1 MIANRQINILTLITD
16 NYEEGFIL
24 ALAAAAVMSCS
35 ESEEIE
41 NAGQKAEIKLGTVV
55 GNTTRATVTDLPEL
69 QKVGFTVYA
78 YNTGATTMASV
89 ATFDAMKEF
98 MAAVK
103 VTYSAPDWS
112 LTGGTY
118 YWPMTDN
125 LQFFAYGNP
134 GTGALTYNQ
143 PAAGAIY
150 PSITYTVADVAAQTD
165 LVAAKVTD
173 ATKASNASGV
183 SLKFGH
189 ILTQI
194 NFTVKAA
201 DALTYKL
208 KTLTISGVHNK
219 GTYGFDDSTW
229 KSQEGTATYAHTI
242 DDGALEVNT
251 TGVEVNTAWM
261 LMPQTLDT
269 NAKINVVYDIYEKDV
284 LLDTVTSAI
293 DLNDTQAWG
302 EGKKIRYTLTLA
314 NKAAKVTFVPEVG
327 PWSTAMI
334 RTWKNKTALS
344 AIKTELLLFYS
355 FIPRNFFMKVFGE
368 CFFYEYYLS
377 IFVTAT
383 NKQIYLP
390 MPNSSACRGKN
401 NALNVPRLWT
411 MQ

>member
-1 MIANRQINILTLITD
+1 MKKVL
-16 NYEEGFIL
+16 FL

-165 LVAAKVTD
+165 LVAAKATD

-208 KTLTISGVHNK
+208 KTLTISGVHSK
-219 GTYGFDDSTW
+219 GTYGFDDSIW

-327 PWSTAMI
+327 PWSTADD
-334 RTWKNKTALS
+334 
-344 AIKTELLLFYS
+344 
-355 FIPRNFFMKVFGE
+355 
-368 CFFYEYYLS
+368 
-377 IFVTAT
+377 T
-383 NKQIYLP
+383 NVEK
-390 MPNSSACRGKN
+390 
-401 NALNVPRLWT
+401 
-411 MQ
+411 

>member
-1 MIANRQINILTLITD
+1 M
-16 NYEEGFIL
+16 

-78 YNTGATTMASV
+78 YNTGATAMASV

-165 LVAAKVTD
+165 LVAAKATD

-208 KTLTISGVHNK
+208 KTLTTPCTPFTFSK
-219 GTYGFDDSTW
+219 DST
-229 KSQEGTATYAHTI
+229 STFDTFFN
-242 DDGALEVNT
+242 VNLKR
-251 TGVEVNTAWM
+251 VI
-261 LMPQTLDT
+261 QF
-269 NAKINVVYDIYEKDV
+269 
-284 LLDTVTSAI
+284 VT
-293 DLNDTQAWG
+293 D
-302 EGKKIRYTLTLA
+302 
-314 NKAAKVTFVPEVG
+314 
-327 PWSTAMI
+327 
-334 RTWKNKTALS
+334 
-344 AIKTELLLFYS
+344 
-355 FIPRNFFMKVFGE
+355 
-368 CFFYEYYLS
+368 S
-377 IFVTAT
+377 IFSVPPIFFTTSLAIVSYLFIISSCFLINFKIGT
-383 NKQIYLP
+383 IIFQFLIY
-390 MPNSSACRGKN
+390 
-401 NALNVPRLWT
+401 VD
-411 MQ
+411 

>member
-1 MIANRQINILTLITD
+1 MKKVL
-16 NYEEGFIL
+16 FL

-143 PAAGAIY
+143 PAASAIY

-165 LVAAKVTD
+165 LVAAKATD

-189 ILTQI
+189 IPVSYTHLR
-194 NFTVKAA
+194 
-201 DALTYKL
+201 
-208 KTLTISGVHNK
+208 
-219 GTYGFDDSTW
+219 
-229 KSQEGTATYAHTI
+229 AHET
-242 DDGALEVNT
+242 
-251 TGVEVNTAWM
+251 
-261 LMPQTLDT
+261 
-269 NAKINVVYDIYEKDV
+269 
-284 LLDTVTSAI
+284 
-293 DLNDTQAWG
+293 
-302 EGKKIRYTLTLA
+302 
-314 NKAAKVTFVPEVG
+314 
-327 PWSTAMI
+327 
-334 RTWKNKTALS
+334 
-344 AIKTELLLFYS
+344 
-355 FIPRNFFMKVFGE
+355 
-368 CFFYEYYLS
+368 
-377 IFVTAT
+377 
-383 NKQIYLP
+383 
-390 MPNSSACRGKN
+390 
-401 NALNVPRLWT
+401 
-411 MQ
+411 

>member
-1 MIANRQINILTLITD
+1 MKKVL
-16 NYEEGFIL
+16 FL

-150 PSITYTVADVAAQTD
+150 PSITYTVADVANGLGSRESDGCNQGIKCQWGIFEIRPYTD
-165 LVAAKVTD
+165 P
-173 ATKASNASGV
+173 N
-183 SLKFGH
+183 KFHCQG
-189 ILTQI
+189 
-194 NFTVKAA
+194 
-201 DALTYKL
+201 
-208 KTLTISGVHNK
+208 SRR
-219 GTYGFDDSTW
+219 FD
-229 KSQEGTATYAHTI
+229 
-242 DDGALEVNT
+242 L
-251 TGVEVNTAWM
+251 
-261 LMPQTLDT
+261 
-269 NAKINVVYDIYEKDV
+269 
-284 LLDTVTSAI
+284 
-293 DLNDTQAWG
+293 
-302 EGKKIRYTLTLA
+302 
-314 NKAAKVTFVPEVG
+314 
-327 PWSTAMI
+327 
-334 RTWKNKTALS
+334 
-344 AIKTELLLFYS
+344 
-355 FIPRNFFMKVFGE
+355 
-368 CFFYEYYLS
+368 
-377 IFVTAT
+377 
-383 NKQIYLP
+383 
-390 MPNSSACRGKN
+390 
-401 NALNVPRLWT
+401 
-411 MQ
+411 

>member
-1 MIANRQINILTLITD
+1 MKKVL
-16 NYEEGFIL
+16 FL

-98 MAAVK
+98 MADVK

-150 PSITYTVADVAAQTD
+150 PSITYTVADVVTQTD
-165 LVAAKVTD
+165 LVAAKATD

-219 GTYGFDDSTW
+219 GTYGFDDSIW
-229 KSQEGTATYAHTI
+229 KSQEGTAT
-242 DDGALEVNT
+242 
-251 TGVEVNTAWM
+251 M

-327 PWSTAMI
+327 PWSTADD
-334 RTWKNKTALS
+334 
-344 AIKTELLLFYS
+344 
-355 FIPRNFFMKVFGE
+355 
-368 CFFYEYYLS
+368 
-377 IFVTAT
+377 T
-383 NKQIYLP
+383 NVEK
-390 MPNSSACRGKN
+390 
-401 NALNVPRLWT
+401 
-411 MQ
+411 

>member
-1 MIANRQINILTLITD
+1 M
-16 NYEEGFIL
+16 
-24 ALAAAAVMSCS
+24 
-35 ESEEIE
+35 
-41 NAGQKAEIKLGTVV
+41 GTVV

-98 MAAVK
+98 MTDVK
-103 VTYSAPDWS
+103 VTYSAPNWS

-165 LVAAKVTD
+165 LVAAKATD

-219 GTYGFDDSTW
+219 GTYGFDDSIW

-327 PWSTAMI
+327 PWSTADD
-334 RTWKNKTALS
+334 
-344 AIKTELLLFYS
+344 
-355 FIPRNFFMKVFGE
+355 
-368 CFFYEYYLS
+368 
-377 IFVTAT
+377 T
-383 NKQIYLP
+383 NVEK
-390 MPNSSACRGKN
+390 
-401 NALNVPRLWT
+401 
-411 MQ
+411 

>member
-1 MIANRQINILTLITD
+1 MKKVL
-16 NYEEGFIL
+16 FL

-112 LTGGTY
+112 LTGETY

-143 PAAGAIY
+143 P
-150 PSITYTVADVAAQTD
+150 
-165 LVAAKVTD
+165 
-173 ATKASNASGV
+173 ASNASGV

-219 GTYGFDDSTW
+219 GTYGFDDSIW

-327 PWSTAMI
+327 PWSTADD
-334 RTWKNKTALS
+334 
-344 AIKTELLLFYS
+344 
-355 FIPRNFFMKVFGE
+355 
-368 CFFYEYYLS
+368 
-377 IFVTAT
+377 T
-383 NKQIYLP
+383 NVEK
-390 MPNSSACRGKN
+390 
-401 NALNVPRLWT
+401 
-411 MQ
+411 

>member
-1 MIANRQINILTLITD
+1 MPD
-16 NYEEGFIL
+16 K
-24 ALAAAAVMSCS
+24 
-35 ESEEIE
+35 
-41 NAGQKAEIKLGTVV
+41 KAEIKLGTVV

-112 LTGGTY
+112 LTGETY

-143 PAAGAIY
+143 PAASAIY

-165 LVAAKVTD
+165 LVAAKATD
-173 ATKASNASGV
+173 ATKASNASGY
-183 SLKFGH
+183 LEIRPYTDPNK
-189 ILTQI
+189 
-194 NFTVKAA
+194 FTVKAA

-219 GTYGFDDSTW
+219 GTYGFDDSIW

-314 NKAAKVTFVPEVG
+314 NKAAKSNLCT
-327 PWSTAMI
+327 
-334 RTWKNKTALS
+334 
-344 AIKTELLLFYS
+344 
-355 FIPRNFFMKVFGE
+355 
-368 CFFYEYYLS
+368 
-377 IFVTAT
+377 
-383 NKQIYLP
+383 
-390 MPNSSACRGKN
+390 
-401 NALNVPRLWT
+401 
-411 MQ
+411 